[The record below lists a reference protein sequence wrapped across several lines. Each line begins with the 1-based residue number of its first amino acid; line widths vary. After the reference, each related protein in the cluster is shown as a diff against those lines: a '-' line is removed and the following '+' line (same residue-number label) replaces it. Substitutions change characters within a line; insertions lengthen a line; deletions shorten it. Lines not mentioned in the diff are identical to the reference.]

1 MNLER
6 GFRRLVL
13 TVSLAVAGAGL
24 VVTAYDT
31 YKTIRYVRATNEF
44 VACSEE
50 AEHRTPTAEDFTSL
64 PEEWRPKIVPP
75 EKLDDAERL
84 KSWIEKARD
93 YRQHLCGY
101 ILITLP
107 VHLDRAI
114 QLWYETDWLPL
125 WATSPS
131 GQSYSLALLPLFWG
145 IVMSSGF
152 SALPW
157 GVFYLLRWIVHG
169 FRS

>member
-31 YKTIRYVRATNEF
+31 YKTIRHVRATNEF

-84 KSWIEKARD
+84 KSWIEKARG

-107 VHLDRAI
+107 VHFSCGTKPI
-114 QLWYETDWLPL
+114 GFHFGLP
-125 WATSPS
+125 A
-131 GQSYSLALLPLFWG
+131 QAANH
-145 IVMSSGF
+145 I
-152 SALPW
+152 ALPCSLFF
-157 GVFYLLRWIVHG
+157 GA
-169 FRS
+169 S